1 MLAFGYKNM
10 KIYVDVQISD
20 VQISDDLNQFEN
32 LRI

>member
-10 KIYVDVQISD
+10 KKSADVQISD
-20 VQISDDLNQFEN
+20 VQMINQFEN